1 MEQKA
6 ALMQYINCTEL
17 LFLINSAR
25 LCRDKYK
32 IALDRKLIL
41 SPKLLPKWIA
51 CCGVGFSWKTL
62 GDLEIILTSSV
73 FSFIFEI
80 CFYN

>member
-1 MEQKA
+1 
-6 ALMQYINCTEL
+6 MQYINCTEL
-17 LFLINSAR
+17 LFLVNSAR

-51 CCGVGFSWKTL
+51 YCGEACSWKAP

-73 FSFIFEI
+73 FSFIFEM
-80 CFYN
+80 CYYN